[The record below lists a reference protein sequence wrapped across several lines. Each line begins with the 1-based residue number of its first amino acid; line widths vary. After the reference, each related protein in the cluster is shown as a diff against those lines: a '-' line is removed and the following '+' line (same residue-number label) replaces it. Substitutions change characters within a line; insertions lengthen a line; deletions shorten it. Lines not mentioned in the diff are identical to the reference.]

1 MPKKVAVKSWIN
13 YCAGSGIKG
22 RERWNRKKCWSYT
35 DGAAAFLTKVPNL
48 TDDNTKEMNWE
59 NSLLIVKKEHALLI
73 KTGGKTSSN
82 KENWLWL
89 QKIVVM
95 ELPNKR
101 SWWYR
106 WKSCRMLI
114 CTSII
119 VPRSI
124 VVFSV
129 RGLVLVCALTESFHV
144 YLIHWLCTVLLI
156 SSHCLSSFLTLPGIS
171 HSWSKHFL
179 KQLNYWLET
188 FYECWH

>member
-48 TDDNTKEMNWE
+48 TDDNTKEIKWE
-59 NSLLIVKKEHALLI
+59 NSLLIVKKEHELLI
-73 KTGGKTSSN
+73 KTGGKTSLN
-82 KENWLWL
+82 EENWLWL
-89 QKIVVM
+89 QKIAVM

-101 SWWYR
+101 PWWYR

-114 CTSII
+114 CTSVI

-129 RGLVLVCALTESFHV
+129 RGLVLVCALTEKVFMSIFFWVH
-144 YLIHWLCTVLLI
+144 LIHWLYSVYC
-156 SSHCLSSFLTLPGIS
+156 SSD
-171 HSWSKHFL
+171 
-179 KQLNYWLET
+179 
-188 FYECWH
+188 